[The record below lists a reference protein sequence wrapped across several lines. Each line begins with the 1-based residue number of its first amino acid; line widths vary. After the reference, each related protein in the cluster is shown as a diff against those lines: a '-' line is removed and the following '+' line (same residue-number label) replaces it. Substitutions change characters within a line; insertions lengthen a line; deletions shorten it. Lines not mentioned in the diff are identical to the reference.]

1 MDKTQE
7 KIINRYIDFILT
19 YKKKPGSI
27 HRFMNDL
34 KLKEGTFYKYF
45 NSFEQLENDFWKSVF
60 DKTLRDI
67 QSQEIYQSYS
77 VNEKLL
83 AFYYS
88 WIEELKNYRE
98 YVKYTIDAEKIYE
111 LYPACFSSFKSSFEK
126 FSTLLIEEGLAS
138 GEIAQRMF
146 VTDTYKYVL
155 WFQPISIVKFWLK
168 DKSKDY
174 EDTDAL
180 IEKTVNFSFDLMR
193 SNSVDSFIDLA
204 KFHIQHF

>member
-7 KIINRYIDFILT
+7 KLFNKYISFILSN
-19 YKKKPGSI
+19 KKRPGSI
-27 HRFMNDL
+27 RLFMDEL

-45 NSFEQLENDFWKSVF
+45 NSFGQLENEFWKTIF
-60 DKTLRDI
+60 DRTLQSI
-67 QSQEIYQSYS
+67 QSQEIYASYS

-88 WIEELKNYRE
+88 WVEELKDYRE
-98 YVKYTIDAEKIYE
+98 YVKYTIEEEKIYE
-111 LYPACFSSFKSSFEK
+111 FYPECFSSFKSSFEK
-126 FSTLLIEEGLAS
+126 YSSKLIEEGLATE
-138 GEIAQRMF
+138 EIAARMYI
-146 VTDTYKYVL
+146 TDKYKYVL
-155 WFQPISIVKFWLK
+155 WYQPVTIVKFWVK

-193 SNSVDSFIDLA
+193 SNGIDSFFDLA